1 MGIKFR
7 EFAMAYLDYSGI
19 YNADKT
25 MDGKARYVRRF
36 VEAFG
41 DHDLGEIKR
50 ADIERYIRTRKE
62 SGAGVP
68 TLNREI
74 ATLKN
79 LFNYGIV
86 SEYIECNPVKG
97 IKLLPEVRRP
107 LALPTV
113 TEVEAWLI
121 WCLQNDL
128 LLYDLSV
135 IAVNTGLRRGDI
147 LKICGEDIDLERH
160 ILAVAVSKTR
170 TAQYLP
176 LNDVAYRVL
185 SRRKVPGFIFINGS
199 THIKS
204 FRRRFR
210 RAKSATGLPC
220 RFHDFRH
227 FFATE
232 IHARGASIR
241 TVQKL
246 LGHARVETT
255 ERYTEVVD
263 AGRRQAV
270 ELLQWN
276 MEPQPTLFE
285 M

>member
-128 LLYDLSV
+128 LLYDLSA
-135 IAVNTGLRRGDI
+135 IAVNTGLRKGDI
-147 LKICGEDIDLERH
+147 LKICGEDIDIERR

-170 TAQYLP
+170 GVQYIP

-185 SRRKVPGFIFINGS
+185 ARRKTAGFLFINGS

-232 IHARGASIR
+232 IHRRGASIR

-263 AGRRQAV
+263 AGRRRAV

>member
-97 IKLLPEVRRP
+97 IKLLPEVRKP

-210 RAKSATGLPC
+210 RAKSATGLLC